1 MKPNSPS
8 AFFATIAIVIAGSY
22 LLMSAAGADNWF
34 VTSVREFLDALKE
47 STGANPA
54 KYFRRVSL
62 YGEARAQS
70 EVLLANRYLQIYF
83 LAAMATSGF
92 AYIFVKKE
100 MPVYN
105 RRNRATLV
113 AVLFLMLMPLALAT
127 VTYGQVLA
135 AMTTKVICVTLLLA
149 IGAFLFTELLRV
161 RPKTVFSRVFH
172 VLVLVLVMSEA
183 VIFPA
188 LYGWYFLFNV

>member
-1 MKPNSPS
+1 MRPKSPS
-8 AFFATIAIVIAGSY
+8 AYFATFAIFIASMY
-22 LLMSAAGADNWF
+22 LIMSAAGADNWF
-34 VTSVREFLDALKE
+34 VTLVRDFIAALKE

-70 EVLLANRYLQIYF
+70 EVLLANHYLQIYF

-113 AVLFLMLMPLALAT
+113 AVLFLMLMPLALAM
-127 VTYGQVLA
+127 VTYGEVLA
-135 AMTTKVICVTLLLA
+135 AMMTKVMCVGLLLL
-149 IGAFLFTELLRV
+149 IGGFLFTELLRV
-161 RPKTVFSRVFH
+161 RPKSIYSRIFH
-172 VLVLVLVMSEA
+172 VVVLVLVMTEA

-188 LYGWYFLFNV
+188 LYGWYFLFTG